1 MEEQGE
7 RVTDWR
13 QKSDEAFALVEL
25 LRDPETKELMLAIA
39 RGYEALAQHY
49 ERHKLWPRNINRK
62 RAASGIGTHGSET
75 LPADTARQIT
85 LRA

>member
-49 ERHKLWPRNINRK
+49 ERHRAKIN
-62 RAASGIGTHGSET
+62 SGHGTLTGNGP
-75 LPADTARQIT
+75 LPA
-85 LRA
+85 

>member
-39 RGYEALAQHY
+39 RGYEALAHY
-49 ERHKLWPRNINRK
+49 ERHRAKIN
-62 RAASGIGTHGSET
+62 SGHGTLTGNGP
-75 LPADTARQIT
+75 LPA
-85 LRA
+85 